1 MRDFRRGVA
10 CNASTFLNTM
20 VNKPEKIIKRIIK
33 AVGSGQSVLI
43 IGEWHGDEVTSS
55 LPKEIKEKQNILS
68 FAKDSL
74 NKLQFEDN
82 SFTRIIAD
90 YNSSVFNDEHFFF
103 NEARRLLLPTGMII
117 VSANCRDSIIDKIFK
132 LFKRDY
138 IKEEN
143 IKKIKPKML
152 QDQIHD
158 HGFLIDGYYGYPG
171 GHLLMMA
178 QIINKEVTTLFN
190 TEKQETIVK

>member
-1 MRDFRRGVA
+1 MI
-10 CNASTFLNTM
+10 L
-20 VNKPEKIIKRIIK
+20 KPEKIIKRIIK
-33 AVGSGQSVLI
+33 AVGVGQSVLV
-43 IGEWHGDEVTSS
+43 IGDWHDDLIKG
-55 LPKEIKEKQNILS
+55 IKEKQNIVETLH
-68 FAKDSL
+68 ATSL
-74 NKLQFEDN
+74 PDN

-90 YNSSVFNDEHFFF
+90 YNSPIFNDEHFFF

-117 VSANCRDSIIDKIFK
+117 ISANCVDGIFDKMIK

-138 IKEEN
+138 IKEEGL
-143 IKKIKPKML
+143 KKIKPKIL

-178 QIINKEVTTLFN
+178 QIQNKNVTTLFISD
-190 TEKQETIVK
+190 KQETIVHL

>member
-1 MRDFRRGVA
+1 MRDFRKGLINQA
-10 CNASTFLNTM
+10 LAFFKTM
-20 VNKPEKIIKRIIK
+20 INKPEKIIKRIIK
-33 AVGSGQSVLI
+33 AVGAGQSVLL
-43 IGEWHGDEVTSS
+43 IGDWHEDEGTSS
-55 LPKEIKEKQNILS
+55 LLKGIKEKQNIIS
-68 FAKDSL
+68 FAEDSL
-74 NKLQFEDN
+74 NKLPFEDN

-90 YNSSVFNDEHFFF
+90 YNSPIFTDEHFFF

-132 LFKRDY
+132 LFKKDY
-138 IKEEN
+138 IKEEVL
-143 IKKIKPKML
+143 KKIKPKML

-178 QIINKEVTTLFN
+178 QIQNKNVTTLFAAD
-190 TEKQETIVK
+190 KQETLVL

>member
-1 MRDFRRGVA
+1 MI
-10 CNASTFLNTM
+10 L
-20 VNKPEKIIKRIIK
+20 KPEKIIKRIIK
-33 AVGSGQSVLI
+33 AVGAGQSVLI
-43 IGEWHGDEVTSS
+43 IGEWPED
-55 LPKEIKEKQNILS
+55 LIKEIKKKQNIVEVGFKPTSTMS
-68 FAKDSL
+68 F
-74 NKLQFEDN
+74 NDN
-82 SFTRIIAD
+82 LFTRIIAD
-90 YNSSVFNDEHFFF
+90 YNSPIFNDEHLFF

-117 VSANCRDSIIDKIFK
+117 ISANCMDSIFDKIFK
-132 LFKRDY
+132 LFKKDY

-143 IKKIKPKML
+143 IKSIKPKVL

-190 TEKQETIVK
+190 TEKQETVHL